1 MVRIK
6 FKNVLNGKPYKTSGY
21 TIPTVA
27 GVYIYGLLLD
37 VLNEDGK
44 IEKKFCPLAV
54 GEASLRKSMKG
65 LRGRLN
71 DEKYELYKTGGAGV
85 KELFDFSNKAYTREK
100 LRAIYDDM
108 RVYDLLLN
116 SVNKLVKLVNKFV
129 SGGLTNFIYFQ
140 DFNFFN
146 HILQQPIIKPN
157 DNKPHPVAISTLRKV
172 NSPVSNTFAD
182 KIEHTKENYEDL
194 FYFVLAYDEP
204 TEAFATNGEPTE
216 AFATKWNRENI
227 ETNAKLA
234 LQKMGI
240 YTTEKHRK
248 KNVPAIH
255 IDLSEIED
263 ILIDL

>member
-37 VLNEDGK
+37 VPNEVGK

-85 KELFDFSNKAYTREK
+85 KELFDFSNKCYTRAK

-116 SVNKLVKLVNKFV
+116 SGNKLDKLMEKFNPDEP
-129 SGGLTNFIYFQ
+129 TNFIYFQ

-146 HILQQPIIKPN
+146 HILKQPIIKPN
-157 DNKPHPVAISTLRKV
+157 DNKPHPVALSTLRKV
-172 NSPVSNTFAD
+172 NTRISNTYAD
-182 KIEHTKENYEDL
+182 KIEKTKKNYEDL
-194 FYFVLAYDEP
+194 FYFVLAY
-204 TEAFATNGEPTE
+204 GEPTG
-216 AFATKWNRENI
+216 AFATKRDRENI
-227 ETNAKLA
+227 ESNAKLS

-248 KNVPAIH
+248 KDVPEIH